1 MAKRLG
7 GTCGIPAYDDRTY
20 VGVLAMDYPDGRV
33 LPRRIVW
40 PDGRHWDVASSEQVG
55 RWGRDDWGNVV
66 KCFEVT
72 LGVRRIRKRIWW
84 ESGRWFVKGAS
95 PLGKRDGSV
104 DVSGAGNEIRDWMTR
119 DDQRP

>member
-1 MAKRLG
+1 MSKRLG

-66 KCFEVT
+66 KLFEVT
-72 LGVRRIRKRIWW
+72 LGRRRTRRNLWW
-84 ESGRWFVKGAS
+84 ESGRWFVKGRMEVLRGDGTSDVAGPGS
-95 PLGKRDGSV
+95 ELG
-104 DVSGAGNEIRDWMTR
+104 DWMTA
-119 DDQRP
+119 DTL

>member
-1 MAKRLG
+1 MTKRLG
-7 GTCGIPAYDDRTY
+7 GTCGIPAYDERTY

-66 KCFEVT
+66 KCFEVS
-72 LGVRRIRKRIWW
+72 LEPRRVRKKIWW
-84 ESGRWFVKGAS
+84 ESGLWFVKGACGFDS
-95 PLGKRDGSV
+95 RRGAT
-104 DVSGAGNEIRDWMTR
+104 DVSGPGAKIAEWMTE
-119 DDQRP
+119 DAL